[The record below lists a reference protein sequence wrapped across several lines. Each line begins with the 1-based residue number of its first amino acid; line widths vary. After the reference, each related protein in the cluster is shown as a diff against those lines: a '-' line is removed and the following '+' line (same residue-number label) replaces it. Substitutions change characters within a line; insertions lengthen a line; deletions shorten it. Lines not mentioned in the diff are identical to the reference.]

1 MLVVLS
7 DLHFSEA
14 KSSRL
19 GDLTF
24 NKNLSAET
32 YQSYLAE
39 LNQIA
44 LANQVDQV
52 DIVLAGDIFE
62 INRSG
67 IWLGGPER
75 PYRDNADIE
84 PGSPWENNILAI
96 LDAIGQEDKVRQT
109 LELFR
114 SLGDQFE
121 APAQLHYLLGNHD
134 RLVNATPA
142 TREKARALLGLDG
155 GSLPLDHQFIYRN
168 EAGQSF
174 CLVRHGQE
182 YDPMNF
188 SVDTHEMKLI
198 PTEFPEEVYG
208 RAPLGDV
215 TTIELGS
222 ALPAYFVAEYGAEK
236 ILDNP
241 ILMALYERL
250 MDFDDVRPTTALLA
264 YLLSTPGVPKRDA
277 WAIMQPC
284 FVRAI
289 NALSEN
295 EAFLEKIRNMS
306 SIKKSQRRLL
316 EGILNSALLSTGVPY
331 WMIKQLMKRVS
342 KTIKLRSQTK
352 WAKREALIQD
362 PLTGCKCVI
371 SGHTHFPEV
380 SLMSAKKGD
389 ERYYIN
395 TGTWR
400 NMIPATKNFKGFGKL
415 NAITKV
421 IVFRPEGPLEP
432 EGAQNWSFHYLS
444 GVSYGVH
451 RHI

>member
-14 KSSRL
+14 QSSRL

-24 NKNLSAET
+24 NKNLPAET
-32 YQSYLAE
+32 YRAYLKE
-39 LNQIA
+39 INQVA
-44 LANQVDQV
+44 LANNVDQV

-62 INRSG
+62 INRSA
-67 IWLGGPER
+67 IWLQGPER
-75 PYRDNADIE
+75 PYRDNVAIE
-84 PGSPWENNILAI
+84 PGSSWEKSILAI

-109 LELFR
+109 LAHFR
-114 SLGDQFE
+114 SLEDYFDV
-121 APAQLHYLLGNHD
+121 PVQLHYLLGNHD

-142 TREKARALLGLDG
+142 TRGKARALLGLDG
-155 GSLPLDHQFIYRN
+155 GEMPLAHQFIYHDDT
-168 EAGQSF
+168 GHPF
-174 CLVRHGQE
+174 CLIRHGHE

-188 SVDTHEMKLI
+188 SVDIHELKPI
-198 PTEFPEEVYG
+198 PTEFPEAVYG
-208 RAPLGDV
+208 KAPLGDIITV
-215 TTIELGS
+215 ELGS
-222 ALPAYFVAEYGAEK
+222 ALPAYFVNEYGEAQ
-236 ILDNP
+236 ILADP
-241 ILMALYERL
+241 ILMALYKRL
-250 MDFDDVRPTTALLA
+250 MEFDDVRPTTALLA
-264 YLLSTPGVPKRDA
+264 YLFSTPGVPRRETWTFMK
-277 WAIMQPC
+277 PC
-284 FVRAI
+284 FKRAI
-289 NALSEN
+289 NALSDN
-295 EAFLEKIRNMS
+295 ELFLEKIRNTPS
-306 SIKKSQRRLL
+306 LKKSQRRLL
-316 EGILNSALLSTGVPY
+316 EGIMNSDMLTDGVPY
-331 WMIKQLMKRVS
+331 WMVKQLMKRVS
-342 KTIKLRSQTK
+342 KTIKLSSQTK

-421 IVFRPEGPLEP
+421 IVFKPEGPLEP
-432 EGAQNWSFHYLS
+432 DGAQTWSFHYLS
-444 GVSYGVH
+444 GVSYGMH